1 MTPLSAS
8 LVHICKYIAY
18 IKGSGKRRRQK
29 KKKPN
34 NCMHHENTVI
44 ILKIKLLYV
53 HVLKDLGKNFFLK
66 KDQ

>member
-8 LVHICKYIAY
+8 LVHICKYIVY

-29 KKKPN
+29 KKKTQQLYASWKYCDN
-34 NCMHHENTVI
+34 IKN
-44 ILKIKLLYV
+44 KITIYACAKRFGEEL
-53 HVLKDLGKNFFLK
+53 FLK